1 MTRFATDLARFV
13 TPLAAFET
21 VLRLGRPTP
30 FRLLDARFL
39 LPLRFAEDLRADDLR
54 DAARFAP
61 DFRAE
66 LRFLALAPRE
76 LDLRAEDLRADDFRA
91 DDLRADD
98 FRREPPFLP
107 PFEPPRDDFLAA
119 AMIRA
124 PIKGFDA
131 TL

>member
-1 MTRFATDLARFV
+1 LATDLARLV
-13 TPLAAFET
+13 TPLAAFDT
-21 VLRLGRPTP
+21 VLRLGRPMP
-30 FRLLDARFL
+30 FRLLAARFL
-39 LPLRFAEDLRADDLR
+39 VPPRFAVDLRADDLR
-54 DAARFAP
+54 DAPRFAP

-76 LDLRAEDLRADDFRA
+76 LDLRAEDLRP

-98 FRREPPFLP
+98 LRREPPFLP

>member
-1 MTRFATDLARFV
+1 MTRLATDLARLV
-13 TPLAAFET
+13 TPLAAFVT
-21 VLRLGRPTP
+21 VLRVGRRTP
-30 FRLLDARFL
+30 F
-39 LPLRFAEDLRADDLR
+39 RFAEDLRADDLR
-54 DAARFAP
+54 DEARLRLDAARFAP

-66 LRFLALAPRE
+66 LRFLALPRRE
-76 LDLRAEDLRADDFRA
+76 LDPRAEDLRADDFRA